1 MRKLGFI
8 LLAIIGF
15 TAMSFSQESTN
26 TAQALDVSKLILSK
40 HSGQYL
46 FIFPAKITSEEVERN
61 ALNYKNMFSV
71 IFNAATHE
79 LKINMVENTPM
90 NRKVMMRMMLS
101 CGIQYIVI
109 NDEEI
114 SLYEFEQAYL

>member
-79 LKINMVENTPM
+79 LKINMVENTQM

>member
-40 HSGQYL
+40 DSGQYL